1 MSVRTVTTEIRK
13 DSSIH
18 KPVVFNGFV
27 TNISS
32 FFRKIRT
39 SNLFSKQANEVIA
52 PKIFFD
58 VNRLHD
64 KNLEKRIEAWKEL
77 ENCCYKNKNYAD
89 RYAWIIQPAFD
100 DRVHQI
106 RFIAA
111 KIIVNCEDI
120 FGNDNHCFCQTI
132 IRAKEFLKTK
142 E

>member
-39 SNLFSKQANEVIA
+39 SNLFSKQANEVIE

-64 KNLEKRIEAWKEL
+64 KNLEKRIEA
-77 ENCCYKNKNYAD
+77 
-89 RYAWIIQPAFD
+89 
-100 DRVHQI
+100 
-106 RFIAA
+106 
-111 KIIVNCEDI
+111 
-120 FGNDNHCFCQTI
+120 
-132 IRAKEFLKTK
+132 
-142 E
+142 